1 MVLFGKWKKNN
12 KMAKVLISIEISK
25 PYAHWK
31 NVFDSLESE
40 RAKVAIKNIYVGH
53 KAGNEKKCYIL
64 FEVSNPEV
72 LKKFMFDPKN
82 AARMN
87 EAGLIRESSKIT
99 VCSD

>member
-40 RAKVAIKNIYVGH
+40 RAKVGIKNIYVGH
-53 KAGNEKKCYIL
+53 EAGNEKKCYIL
-64 FEVSNPEV
+64 FEVPNPEV
-72 LKKFMFDPKN
+72 LKKFMSDPKN

-87 EAGLIRESSKIT
+87 EAGLIRE
-99 VCSD
+99 

>member
-1 MVLFGKWKKNN
+1 
-12 KMAKVLISIEISK
+12 MAKVFISTEISK

-40 RAKVAIKNIYVGH
+40 RTKVGIKKIYVGH
-53 KAGNEKKCYIL
+53 EAGNEKKCYIL
-64 FEVSNPEV
+64 FEVPNPKV

>member
-1 MVLFGKWKKNN
+1 ME
-12 KMAKVLISIEISK
+12 KVLISIEVSK

-40 RAKVAIKNIYVGH
+40 RVKVGIKNIYVGH
-53 KAGNEKKCYIL
+53 ETENEKKCYIL

-72 LKKFMFDPKN
+72 LKKFMSDSKN

-99 VCSD
+99 FCSD

>member
-40 RAKVAIKNIYVGH
+40 RAKVGIKNIYVGH
-53 KAGNEKKCYIL
+53 EAGNEKNAIYFLRFQIQ
-64 FEVSNPEV
+64 
-72 LKKFMFDPKN
+72 KF
-82 AARMN
+82 
-87 EAGLIRESSKIT
+87 
-99 VCSD
+99 

>member
-1 MVLFGKWKKNN
+1 
-12 KMAKVLISIEISK
+12 MAKVLISIEISK

-31 NVFDSLESE
+31 NVLDSLESE

-53 KAGNEKKCYIL
+53 EAGNEKKCYIL
-64 FEVSNPEV
+64 FEVPNPEV
-72 LKKFMFDPKN
+72 LKKFMSDPKN
-82 AARMN
+82 TTRMN